1 MANRRSFLTSLPLFG
16 SSAFGSRKAIA
27 VPSRD
32 YFKELGV
39 KPFINAAGTY
49 TALSASLMPREVMQA
64 MDYASRSFYRL
75 GDVQDAVGKQIASL
89 IGAPSAIV
97 TSGAAGAILCGTAG
111 CITGKDQKAIQQLPD
126 TTGLKDQVVIQRSH
140 RLGYDHAVRTTGA
153 KLVEIETMEE
163 LERAA
168 SGDRTAM
175 LMFFNWH
182 EPDGKIGAADW
193 VAFGKRRGIPT
204 FNDCSADVP
213 PVENLR
219 KFAKSGFDLM
229 TVSGGKGLCGPQS
242 AGILFGREDLIA
254 AARLNT
260 SPNSDTVGRGSKV
273 NKEEMLGMLVA
284 LELFLNRDH
293 KATWAE
299 WERRA
304 DVIAKAV
311 AGVPG
316 MKSEVYAPPIANHV
330 PHLRLKWDFS
340 RAGVTPQEV
349 MRKMR
354 DGDPAIELNPDTNA
368 EQLVVG
374 VWMLQPGEAEVVAK
388 RLRGVLAAG

>member
-1 MANRRSFLTSLPLFG
+1 VANRRSFLTSLPLIG
-16 SSAFGSRKAIA
+16 TAFGRHKAPTSKPP
-27 VPSRD
+27 VRD
-32 YFKELGV
+32 YFQELGV
-39 KPFINAAGTY
+39 RPFINAAGTY

-64 MDYASRSFYRL
+64 MDYASRKFYRL
-75 GDVQDAVGKQIASL
+75 GDVQDAVGKRIASL
-89 IGAPSAIV
+89 IGAPAAMV
-97 TSGAAGAILCGTAG
+97 TSGAAGAILCGTAA
-111 CITGKDQKAIQQLPD
+111 CITGKDAKAIQQLPD
-126 TTGLKDQVVIQRSH
+126 MTGLKDHVIIQRAH

-168 SGDRTAM
+168 NERTAM
-175 LMFFNWH
+175 LVFFNWH
-182 EPDGKIGAADW
+182 EPDGRISAADW

-219 KFAKSGFDLM
+219 KFAQSGFDLV

-242 AGILFGREDLIA
+242 AGILFGRPDLIE

-293 KATWAE
+293 KATWVE

-304 DVIAKAV
+304 NLVANAV
-311 AGVPG
+311 ADVAG
-316 MKSEVYAPPIANHV
+316 MKSEVYVPPIANHV
-330 PHLRLKWDFS
+330 PHLRLKWDFARS
-340 RAGVTPQEV
+340 GVTPMEALRR
-349 MRKMR
+349 MRE
-354 DGDPAIELNPDTNA
+354 GDPAIELNPETNA

-374 VWMLQPGEAEVVAK
+374 VWMLEPGEAEIVAQ
-388 RLRGVLAAG
+388 RLRVVLKV